1 MDNKCAYIVQGRQ
14 VLAIKGDKFQYKL
27 GTRKT
32 DSCSQY
38 VFRGTS
44 AGNDSGLVDKW
55 GTRCFIT
62 VL

>member
-14 VLAIKGDKFQYKL
+14 VLSK
-27 GTRKT
+27 GTRSVQGTRET